1 MVTFKITM
9 AALKLA
15 LSLIPFTRT
24 TVTSAAMKMA
34 GRSNHVPVKASR
46 PLVGS
51 KSKGAFVTTCGSLT
65 LKKASKSWK

>member
-15 LSLIPFTRT
+15 LSWMPFTRI
-24 TVTSAAMKMA
+24 TVTSPTMTIA
-34 GRSNHVPVKASR
+34 GRSNHVPVKASC

-51 KSKGAFVTTCGSLT
+51 KSKGAFVKTCGSLT
-65 LKKASKSWK
+65 LKMARKS